1 MWQSLGTSP
10 KGREKSG
17 WTVEIIELDQLRN
30 DDTATG
36 SSSGSDT
43 ATTLDTTL
51 STDDRLLARLPGRS
65 RQRYKTGTEFAVCS
79 CVKLQWRL

>member
-1 MWQSLGTSP
+1 MVTIARNISKNVGC
-10 KGREKSG
+10 EKSG
-17 WTVEIIELDQLRN
+17 WTVEIIELDQVRN

-51 STDDRLLARLPGRS
+51 STDDRLLARLN
-65 RQRYKTGTEFAVCS
+65 KTGTEFAVCS